1 MKTGVHVGPCSG
13 RLAPAWQERSGPR
26 PAQRPRRM
34 GLCSEVAG
42 GGGNLE
48 DHPALANRYV
58 CRKSPFQQ
66 ANCPAKFASG
76 ALNLSHPVQT
86 KPCLGHCITRGIGL
100 RRQATIFRLRGA
112 VLSAGLARE
121 FGRAS
126 GVRTHTARRFRRA
139 RAAIYQQMENGTL
152 WFRSGYCG
160 GVRVAISTL
169 DQVGKDRGKVRPCR
183 ACFAFEDRSRTDV
196 RNAPTDVLD

>member
-1 MKTGVHVGPCSG
+1 
-13 RLAPAWQERSGPR
+13 
-26 PAQRPRRM
+26 M

-58 CRKSPFQQ
+58 CRKSPFQR
-66 ANCPAKFASG
+66 ANCPAKFALG
-76 ALNLSHPVQT
+76 ALNLSHPIQT

-100 RRQATIFRLRGA
+100 AAKRPYSACAAQRF
-112 VLSAGLARE
+112 SAGLARE

-152 WFRSGYCG
+152 WFRSRYCAG
-160 GVRVAISTL
+160 MRVAIRL
-169 DQVGKDRGKVRPCR
+169 DQVGKDRGKARPCWP
-183 ACFAFEDRSRTDV
+183 CFALRIDRELTYATRRRRPD
-196 RNAPTDVLD
+196 